1 MSQSSLPSMRI
12 ILFSN
17 QPPPLVNAVVESLG
31 AMGQQ
36 VLLVVTTPGTRSRP
50 NENYHRM
57 VAQFD
62 TGPILVQRAMD
73 IAEDDDIDSVF
84 SKLLTLGGP
93 LLPEALAAVAAG
105 VPGTPQPVEGSY
117 APMVTEAERNL
128 DWNRSAVQL
137 RNQVRAWGSQ
147 GALARIDGKVYLVRR
162 ARVVPTSSP
171 AQPGTV
177 LERSDERLLVQAGQ
191 DALLIEDFREA

>member
-1 MSQSSLPSMRI
+1 MKQRALLPKYRGPEPVFWQIMNGEPQI
-12 ILFSN
+12 GMTI
-17 QPPPLVNAVVESLG
+17 
-31 AMGQQ
+31 
-36 VLLVVTTPGTRSRP
+36 
-50 NENYHRM
+50 HRM
-57 VAQFD
+57 DAEFD

-73 IAEDDDIDSVF
+73 ISEDDDIDSVF

-137 RNQVRAWGSQ
+137 RNQVRAWGSL
-147 GALARIDGKVYLVRR
+147 GALARSDGKGYLVRR
-162 ARVVPTSSP
+162 ARVVSTSSQV
-171 AQPGTV
+171 QPGTV
-177 LERSDERLLVQAGQ
+177 LERSDEGLLVQAGQ

>member
-1 MSQSSLPSMRI
+1 MHQRSLDCTFDVYLLQGEWYRTQCI
-12 ILFSN
+12 ILHG
-17 QPPPLVNAVVESLG
+17 QPV
-31 AMGQQ
+31 
-36 VLLVVTTPGTRSRP
+36 RKRP
-50 NENYHRM
+50 
-57 VAQFD
+57 
-62 TGPILVQRAMD
+62 
-73 IAEDDDIDSVF
+73 
-84 SKLLTLGGP
+84 
-93 LLPEALAAVAAG
+93 
-105 VPGTPQPVEGSY
+105 PQPVEGNY

-147 GALARIDGKVYLVRR
+147 GALARIDGNVYLVRR
-162 ARVVPTSSP
+162 ARVVPISSP

>member
-1 MSQSSLPSMRI
+1 MHQRSLDCTFVVSLLQGEWYRNQCI
-12 ILFSN
+12 ILHR
-17 QPPPLVNAVVESLG
+17 QPV
-31 AMGQQ
+31 
-36 VLLVVTTPGTRSRP
+36 RKRP
-50 NENYHRM
+50 
-57 VAQFD
+57 
-62 TGPILVQRAMD
+62 
-73 IAEDDDIDSVF
+73 
-84 SKLLTLGGP
+84 
-93 LLPEALAAVAAG
+93 
-105 VPGTPQPVEGSY
+105 PQPIEGSY

-147 GALARIDGKVYLVRR
+147 EALARIDGKVYLVRR
-162 ARVVPTSSP
+162 ARVVPISSP

>member
-1 MSQSSLPSMRI
+1 
-12 ILFSN
+12 
-17 QPPPLVNAVVESLG
+17 
-31 AMGQQ
+31 
-36 VLLVVTTPGTRSRP
+36 
-50 NENYHRM
+50 
-57 VAQFD
+57 
-62 TGPILVQRAMD
+62 
-73 IAEDDDIDSVF
+73 
-84 SKLLTLGGP
+84 LLTLGGP
-93 LLPEALAAVAAG
+93 LLPEALAAIAAG
-105 VPGTPQPVEGSY
+105 VPGTPQPVEGNY
-117 APMVTEAERNL
+117 APMVTEAEHNL

-162 ARVVPTSSP
+162 ARVVPISSP

>member
-1 MSQSSLPSMRI
+1 MCK
-12 ILFSN
+12 
-17 QPPPLVNAVVESLG
+17 
-31 AMGQQ
+31 
-36 VLLVVTTPGTRSRP
+36 RP
-50 NENYHRM
+50 
-57 VAQFD
+57 
-62 TGPILVQRAMD
+62 
-73 IAEDDDIDSVF
+73 
-84 SKLLTLGGP
+84 
-93 LLPEALAAVAAG
+93 
-105 VPGTPQPVEGSY
+105 PQPIEGNY

-147 GALARIDGKVYLVRR
+147 GALARIDGKVYFVRH
-162 ARVVPTSSP
+162 ARVVPISSP